1 MEGTILNNNNDHLAL
16 IISMCLG
23 VHNVISSSYPKL
35 INRSDYYPFTELS
48 NKVMVDVQGHSL
60 SVITSLKT

>member
-1 MEGTILNNNNDHLAL
+1 MEGTILNNNSDHLAL
-16 IISMCLG
+16 IMSMCLG

-48 NKVMVDVQGHSL
+48 WEMFKVTHLVYL
-60 SVITSLKT
+60 PP